1 MRRVL
6 KNHHEVCHFWANQI
20 QDSGKASNMFY
31 ERDIIYSYGYHF
43 PIAKHIKDGLI
54 LFTSKDYSVSTSKH
68 QSYTRQAIPYG
79 TTVLTVPNLG
89 RLSTSDISEHKE
101 NIKYYDSMLKHNMK
115 KSFRAR
121 QNKKY
126 YLNNVIRYIEELK
139 TYLKIFRIKSKL
151 PNRYK
156 TAINI
161 ALNMD
166 LDKIKETVK
175 AEQEQQKKAELK
187 RKAEQEKKFIEL
199 LPKWR
204 NGEINSLPYS
214 NRQYLRMTKVGFKG
228 TVDRINSPIG
238 KLYKN
243 IEIQTSLN
251 VKIDI
256 ETFKKY
262 YAILK
267 RGKSLIGEKISH
279 YRVNKQDDKLLTIG
293 CHKIELAEVELIAN
307 QLGV

>member
-1 MRRVL
+1 
-6 KNHHEVCHFWANQI
+6 
-20 QDSGKASNMFY
+20 
-31 ERDIIYSYGYHF
+31 
-43 PIAKHIKDGLI
+43 
-54 LFTSKDYSVSTSKH
+54 
-68 QSYTRQAIPYG
+68 
-79 TTVLTVPNLG
+79 
-89 RLSTSDISEHKE
+89 
-101 NIKYYDSMLKHNMK
+101 
-115 KSFRAR
+115 
-121 QNKKY
+121 
-126 YLNNVIRYIEELK
+126 
-139 TYLKIFRIKSKL
+139 
-151 PNRYK
+151 
-156 TAINI
+156 
-161 ALNMD
+161 MD

-293 CHKIELAEVELIAN
+293 CHIIELAEVELIAN